1 MIHTREG
8 IIIILIYPRS
18 IKFTRVFRRFLAFY
32 ITPFHRFAS
41 NHRIESRLASNR
53 NLEIWNR
60 LPATRPEHVDQL
72 TCLSFMGVAPLS
84 NLFPFNHLTP
94 TATTDCAPVLGNS
107 NVDAESESKQ
117 NDRNVGG
124 GATAAVAIAAAVATS
139 TATSTTTIAANV
151 RHTVNGGGSDRYNI
165 AVVGGWR

>member
-1 MIHTREG
+1 MFST
-8 IIIILIYPRS
+8 LP
-18 IKFTRVFRRFLAFY
+18 AFH
-32 ITPFHRFAS
+32 ITPLYHRFDRFEF
-41 NHRIESRLASNR
+41 RIESRPVANR
-53 NLEIWNR
+53 NLGIWNR
-60 LPATRPEHVDQL
+60 LPAARPEHVDQL

-117 NDRNVGG
+117 DDRNVGG

-139 TATSTTTIAANV
+139 TATSTSTIAANV
-151 RHTVNGGGSDRYNI
+151 QRTVNGGGSGRYNI

>member
-1 MIHTREG
+1 
-8 IIIILIYPRS
+8 
-18 IKFTRVFRRFLAFY
+18 
-32 ITPFHRFAS
+32 
-41 NHRIESRLASNR
+41 
-53 NLEIWNR
+53 
-60 LPATRPEHVDQL
+60 
-72 TCLSFMGVAPLS
+72 MGVAPLS

-124 GATAAVAIAAAVATS
+124 GATAAVTTATVAIAAAVATS

>member
-1 MIHTREG
+1 
-8 IIIILIYPRS
+8 
-18 IKFTRVFRRFLAFY
+18 
-32 ITPFHRFAS
+32 
-41 NHRIESRLASNR
+41 
-53 NLEIWNR
+53 
-60 LPATRPEHVDQL
+60 
-72 TCLSFMGVAPLS
+72 MGVAPLS

-117 NDRNVGG
+117 DDRNVGG

-139 TATSTTTIAANV
+139 TATSTTTIAANLE
-151 RHTVNGGGSDRYNI
+151 RTVNGGGSGRYNI